1 MPFLCFPVWFTPVEE
16 NVIMKAKTESRKSKI
31 YRIEKRIIDVLLS
44 TLFLLLIAPVFVV
57 IAIGIKLSGPGP
69 IFFRQRR
76 IGFAGKEFTYL
87 KFRTMT
93 FDAPELGT
101 GPIFAL
107 KNDPRITPF
116 GRFLRMTA
124 LDELPA
130 LFSVLKGEMSI
141 VGPRPSLPLEV
152 NHYSEEQQKRLKA
165 KPGLTGYW
173 QTFGR
178 ERGISDPNQMIEM
191 DLEYLRKQSLWL
203 DLKIIGKTFWMS
215 FSSKGAY

>member
-1 MPFLCFPVWFTPVEE
+1 
-16 NVIMKAKTESRKSKI
+16 MKAKVESRKNKI

-44 TLFLLLIAPVFVV
+44 SLSLVVMSPVFIV
-57 IAIGIKLSGPGP
+57 ISIGVKLSGSGP
-69 IFFRQRR
+69 VIYQQWRV
-76 IGFAGKEFTYL
+76 GFAGQLFTYR

-93 FDAPELGT
+93 SDASELGT
-101 GPIFAL
+101 GPIFKL

-130 LFSVLKGEMSI
+130 FLSVLKGEMSI
-141 VGPRPSLPLEV
+141 VGPRAPLPLEV
-152 NHYSEEQQKRLKA
+152 NHYSEEQRKRLEA

-178 ERGISDPNQMIEM
+178 ERGISDLNQIIEM

-215 FSSKGAY
+215 LSSKGAY

>member
-1 MPFLCFPVWFTPVEE
+1 
-16 NVIMKAKTESRKSKI
+16 MKAKAESRKNKI

-44 TLFLLLIAPVFVV
+44 TLFLLLIAPVSVV

-152 NHYSEEQQKRLKA
+152 NHYSEEQRKRLNA

-178 ERGISDPNQMIEM
+178 ERGISDPNQMTEM

-203 DLKIIGKTFWMS
+203 DLKIIWKTFWMS